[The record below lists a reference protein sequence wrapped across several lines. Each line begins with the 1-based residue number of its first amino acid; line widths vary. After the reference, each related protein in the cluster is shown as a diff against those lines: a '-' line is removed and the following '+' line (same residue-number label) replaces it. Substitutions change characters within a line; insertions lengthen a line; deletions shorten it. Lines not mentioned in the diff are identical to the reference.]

1 MWELRHY
8 DSTSVS
14 LYAVMVV
21 VKLLQRLIRK
31 AACMD
36 GSLADN
42 LSCVPLVDK
51 RGHHNGL
58 HACFLW
64 TLELHILCESAAG
77 MESFRNEI
85 HWNVEKRNK
94 YNEICNNKSTIPC
107 TDR

>member
-1 MWELRHY
+1 M
-8 DSTSVS
+8 S
-14 LYAVMVV
+14 LYAVMAV

-42 LSCVPLVDK
+42 LPRVPLVDGG
-51 RGHHNGL
+51 GHHNGL

-77 MESFRNEI
+77 MEICRSEI
-85 HWNVEKRNK
+85 H
-94 YNEICNNKSTIPC
+94 C
-107 TDR
+107 